1 MKQID
6 EYLNKLYKGLK
17 SSESKESKEEMK
29 IHILEIVNELKQDGK
44 NEQEAIKIALER
56 FGEQDLLNGGL
67 WFLFNNQKKLSR
79 SIFKFGI
86 CFLGIAFIAALILVG
101 LDIDHPFFVQFEEK
115 IPTTLFTLFFMM
127 TNTFFTIA
135 GILLVIWLWITFSM
149 KKVDIKKL
157 REEAAIMMS
166 CKASIKAN
174 QYLTNDQIFALLEEL
189 RTTTN
194 PYTCPHGRPIL
205 VHHSTYEL
213 EKMFKRVM

>member
-135 GILLVIWLWITFSM
+135 GILLVIWLWITFSHKM
-149 KKVDIKKL
+149 KIRRYQVK
-157 REEAAIMMS
+157 S
-166 CKASIKAN
+166 
-174 QYLTNDQIFALLEEL
+174 
-189 RTTTN
+189 
-194 PYTCPHGRPIL
+194 
-205 VHHSTYEL
+205 
-213 EKMFKRVM
+213 